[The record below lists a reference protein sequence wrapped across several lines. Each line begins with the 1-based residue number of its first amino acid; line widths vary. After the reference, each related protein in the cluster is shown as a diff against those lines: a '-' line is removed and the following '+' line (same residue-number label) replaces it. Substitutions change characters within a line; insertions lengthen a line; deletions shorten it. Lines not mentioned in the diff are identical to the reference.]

1 MPTYADTGWARS
13 PDISGA
19 TPVKKIRNRQSGTPW
34 TRSGCITCK
43 KRRKGCDKAK
53 PSCNNC
59 LKQGRTCE
67 GYGDLWVQPLGPS
80 AQVFNQ
86 AEEQK
91 RRRLSVSTPSQLI
104 SPAPSPSSDS
114 WMYMQPSPTTI
125 SLSPSPSQSSSPGG
139 RIIDLEER
147 PDHRDQIDEHI
158 TPPSSSQSDILTMI
172 PRQHSFISHLGDHE
186 THYLQYHVEFGS
198 RLLANLESDDNP
210 LRSLLIPRAISS
222 PLLMKAVC
230 AVSAL
235 HLANRSA
242 GFSAQTA
249 AAGFYGRALSGIRK
263 AIADSATNG
272 LSDDTMLAV
281 GLLCKYEVV
290 RGSVKQWVVHL
301 NALQRLIASRG
312 GLVAMDRDAAEF
324 LRGLYVY
331 AYNMARISNRKRITP
346 SEDFATHTDLGPP
359 RLDIYIGYTEQIL
372 NLCARIVELPTLQN
386 DMISLR
392 LAIATINDSLLT
404 WSHTNTRYVIPQGL
418 TTETLSRLQLVA
430 ECFRDA
436 GFIYLHSILERMQT
450 QPQPQPRTTSD
461 ITPSLTEVEIEL
473 TSLISVPKAIAV
485 DRCLSRI
492 ESLHLDD
499 HCEYSALTFP
509 LFISGCESE
518 VLAHRDLVVNS
529 LAKLQSNFGIGNTQ
543 RAKEV
548 LRILWSRRDAYT
560 RNPAGKKTENVHW
573 FDILEELQ
581 WDLTLA

>member
-1 MPTYADTGWARS
+1 MTTYADTGWPCS
-13 PDISGA
+13 PDISGTKA
-19 TPVKKIRNRQSGTPW
+19 AKKIRNRQSGTPW

-59 LKQGRTCE
+59 IKQGRTCE

-86 AEEQK
+86 PDEQK
-91 RRRLSVSTPSQLI
+91 RRRLSVSTPSQLL
-104 SPAPSPSSDS
+104 SPAPSPSSDL
-114 WMYMQPSPTTI
+114 WLHIQPSPTTD
-125 SLSPSPSQSSSPGG
+125 SLSPSPSQLSSPRG
-139 RIIDLEER
+139 RIIDLNEE
-147 PDHRDQIDEHI
+147 PDHTDQIDKYK
-158 TPPSSSQSDILTMI
+158 TPSSSSQTDALTMI
-172 PRQHSFISHLGDHE
+172 PRQHSFISHLGDNE

-249 AAGFYGRALSGIRK
+249 AAGFYGRALSGIRTE
-263 AIADSATNG
+263 IADSSTNG

-372 NLCARIVELPTLQN
+372 NLCARIVELPSLQN
-386 DMISLR
+386 DTISLR
-392 LAIATINDSLLT
+392 LAIASINDSLLT
-404 WSHTNTRYVIPQGL
+404 WSHTNTRYIIPQGL
-418 TTETLSRLQLVA
+418 TSEALSRLQLVA

-436 GFIYLHSILERMQT
+436 GFIYLHSILERMHNN
-450 QPQPQPRTTSD
+450 QPQSQPPSAAD
-461 ITPSLTEVEIEL
+461 TPYPGETEF
-473 TSLISVPKAIAV
+473 TSLISIPKATAV
-485 DRCLSRI
+485 DTCLSRI
-492 ESLHLDD
+492 ESLHLDN

-509 LFISGCESE
+509 LFISGCESS
-518 VLAHRDLVVNS
+518 VFAHRDLVLDS
-529 LAKLQSNFGIGNTQ
+529 LTKLQSNFGIGNTQ
-543 RAKEV
+543 RAKDV
-548 LRILWSRRDAYT
+548 LKILWSRRDAHI
-560 RNPAGKKTENVHW
+560 RNPSGANVGNVHW

>member
-1 MPTYADTGWARS
+1 M
-13 PDISGA
+13 
-19 TPVKKIRNRQSGTPW
+19 
-34 TRSGCITCK
+34 
-43 KRRKGCDKAK
+43 
-53 PSCNNC
+53 
-59 LKQGRTCE
+59 
-67 GYGDLWVQPLGPS
+67 QPLGPS

-91 RRRLSVSTPSQLI
+91 RRRLSVSTPSQLM

-125 SLSPSPSQSSSPGG
+125 SLSPSPSQPCSPRG

-147 PDHRDQIDEHI
+147 PDHGDYIDEHT
-158 TPPSSSQSDILTMI
+158 TPLSSGQSDILTMI

-230 AVSAL
+230 ALSAL

-249 AAGFYGRALSGIRK
+249 AAGFYGRALSGIRT

-324 LRGLYVY
+324 LRGL
-331 AYNMARISNRKRITP
+331 
-346 SEDFATHTDLGPP
+346 
-359 RLDIYIGYTEQIL
+359 
-372 NLCARIVELPTLQN
+372 
-386 DMISLR
+386 
-392 LAIATINDSLLT
+392 
-404 WSHTNTRYVIPQGL
+404 
-418 TTETLSRLQLVA
+418 
-430 ECFRDA
+430 
-436 GFIYLHSILERMQT
+436 
-450 QPQPQPRTTSD
+450 
-461 ITPSLTEVEIEL
+461 
-473 TSLISVPKAIAV
+473 
-485 DRCLSRI
+485 
-492 ESLHLDD
+492 
-499 HCEYSALTFP
+499 
-509 LFISGCESE
+509 
-518 VLAHRDLVVNS
+518 
-529 LAKLQSNFGIGNTQ
+529 
-543 RAKEV
+543 
-548 LRILWSRRDAYT
+548 
-560 RNPAGKKTENVHW
+560 
-573 FDILEELQ
+573 
-581 WDLTLA
+581 